1 MKRLFRS
8 IVYHIFALWLTSTL
22 IPSLS
27 ISGNLWGMLSAGATL
42 ALMMMLLKPLLAI
55 IFLPVN
61 ILTLGLLS
69 WLVNVVVLYLWT
81 IFVPNVHLVTWIF
94 PGISTAGFVVP
105 AVNLSYTWTLVAVSL
120 VIVCIVTALERLG
133 DD

>member
-1 MKRLFRS
+1 
-8 IVYHIFALWLTSTL
+8 
-22 IPSLS
+22 
-27 ISGNLWGMLSAGATL
+27 
-42 ALMMMLLKPLLAI
+42 MMLLKPVLAI

-69 WLVNVVVLYLWT
+69 WLVNVVILYLWT
-81 IFVPNVHLVTWIF
+81 IFVPNVHLATWIF

-105 AVNLSYTWTLVAVSL
+105 AVNLSYTWTLIAVSL
-120 VIVCIVTALERLG
+120 VIVFIVTALERLG